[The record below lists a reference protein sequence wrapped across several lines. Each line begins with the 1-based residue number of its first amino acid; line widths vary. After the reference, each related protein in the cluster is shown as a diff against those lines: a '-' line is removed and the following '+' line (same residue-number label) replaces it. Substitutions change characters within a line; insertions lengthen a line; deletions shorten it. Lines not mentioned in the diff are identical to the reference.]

1 MAEARP
7 GNPIGRYW
15 EINSEDRFGQIKK
28 GAGASP
34 LYFGSD
40 PPITGYSVEV
50 EVRPPRE
57 ANLMN

>member
-1 MAEARP
+1 VDEK
-7 GNPIGRYW
+7 
-15 EINSEDRFGQIKK
+15 KK

-34 LYFGSD
+34 LIIGFD

-50 EVRPPRE
+50 KFRPPRE

>member
-1 MAEARP
+1 M
-7 GNPIGRYW
+7 
-15 EINSEDRFGQIKK
+15 KK